1 MEKNE
6 ELRSKFSKV
15 TSFSETSNSNADSNT
30 NFSKKEIS
38 LNDLN
43 TKTKL
48 FSKNIEDEEEEYLG
62 KEDFFENEAELSGI
76 WFFFKN
82 LKDLHF

>member
-76 WFFFKN
+76 
-82 LKDLHF
+82 